1 MEERRILAGQLAR
14 SCGVTVRALRV
25 YERRG
30 LIAPAARGENG
41 YRYFDPEVAQSI
53 RVFGALLSLGI
64 PLHEVGEVFASAIP
78 IRGGLTPA
86 QARDSMRR
94 ARAVYR
100 RHIDAIDGEIARLA
114 RVRVILAQRV
124 AYCSAQLTRPGPVT
138 IGVPASPLRR
148 VRPGRIEY
156 VRAEAN

>member
-1 MEERRILAGQLAR
+1 MEERRVLAGQLAQ

-30 LIAPAARGENG
+30 LIAPVARGENG
-41 YRYFDPEVAQSI
+41 YRYFDPAVAQSI

-64 PLHEVGEVFASAIP
+64 NLHEVGEIFAAAIP
-78 IRGGLTPA
+78 IHRALTPA
-86 QARDSMRR
+86 QARDSMGR
-94 ARAVYR
+94 ARAVYT
-100 RHIDAIDGEIARLA
+100 RHIGTIESEIARLA
-114 RVRVILAQRV
+114 GVREILAQRV